1 MLRVAEHAERTD
13 TGRQRKGNEDA
24 YFARSPLFA
33 VADGM
38 GGAQAGEVASRAA
51 IDAIERGLPDG
62 PGSAEERLAGL
73 VLVANER
80 IIEMARADRER
91 AGMGTTMTAAYVTE
105 GDVAV
110 AHVGDSR
117 MYRLRGDEL
126 QLLTEDHTLVAEL
139 ERQGKITQEEAGRH
153 PQRSIITRALGAD
166 HDIEVDHH
174 TWPARD
180 GDVYL
185 ICSDGLMMFP
195 EEEIPEIVRSAPD
208 LRTAARALVDA
219 ANAGGG
225 RDNITVV
232 LFRIEEIG
240 GPALDQDTSV
250 GMKAV
255 APPPEPE
262 PEPEAQPE
270 PEPAPRPE
278 PAAAAKVEPRRP
290 RVRTAAPAAKQKS
303 PWRRRLTAGVLIVAL
318 IIVPIVIGISIAVR
332 SVYFVGTDNSG
343 FVSVYQGLPY
353 NLPAGIHLYREQFV
367 SSVNA
372 ATLPQTQR
380 GKLLDHK
387 LRSEGDAND
396 LVKQLE
402 LGQLQQ

>member
-51 IDAIERGLPDG
+51 IEAIEHGLPDG
-62 PGSAEERLAGL
+62 PGSAEERLASL
-73 VLVANER
+73 VLDANER
-80 IIEMARADRER
+80 IIEMARADRQR

-105 GDVAV
+105 GDVAI

-117 MYRLRGDEL
+117 LYRLRGGEL
-126 QLLTEDHTLVAEL
+126 ERLTEDHTLVAEL

-153 PQRSIITRALGAD
+153 PQRSIITRALGAE
-166 HDIEVDHH
+166 HDIQVDHH

-195 EEEIPEIVRSAPD
+195 EEQIGEIVRSAPD
-208 LRTAARALVDA
+208 LRSAARELVDA

-232 LFRIEEIG
+232 LFRVEDVG
-240 GPALDQDTSV
+240 GPGRAVADQDTSV
-250 GMKAV
+250 GMPAV
-255 APPPEPE
+255 ELPPTEEEPPAQEPRTVQARQPRAPAPPR
-262 PEPEAQPE
+262 
-270 PEPAPRPE
+270 PA
-278 PAAAAKVEPRRP
+278 KRR
-290 RVRTAAPAAKQKS
+290 S
-303 PWRRRLTAGVLIVAL
+303 PWRRRVTAGVLVTLL
-318 IIVPIVIGISIAVR
+318 IIVPIVIGISIAIR
-332 SVYFVGTDNSG
+332 SVYFVGTDHEG

-353 NLPAGIHLYREQFV
+353 ELPAGIHLYREQFV
-367 SSVNA
+367 SGVSA
-372 ATLPQTQR
+372 ASLTAPR
-380 GKLLDHK
+380 RDKLLDHK
-387 LRSEGDAND
+387 LRSERDAND

-402 LGQLQQ
+402 LGQLQR

>member
-51 IDAIERGLPDG
+51 MEAIENGLPDG

-73 VLVANER
+73 VLEANDR
-80 IIEMARADRER
+80 IIEMAQADRGR

-105 GDVAV
+105 GDIAI

-117 MYRLRGDEL
+117 LYRLRHGRLER
-126 QLLTEDHTLVAEL
+126 LTEDHTLVAEL

-153 PQRSIITRALGAD
+153 PQRSIITRALGAER
-166 HDIEVDHH
+166 DIEVDHH
-174 TWPARD
+174 SWPARD

-195 EEEIPEIVRSAPD
+195 EEEIGQIVRSAAD
-208 LRTAARALVDA
+208 LRGAARALVDA

-232 LFRIEEIG
+232 LFRVEEVG
-240 GPALDQDTSV
+240 GGERAVADQATSV
-250 GMKAV
+250 GMAAV
-255 APPPEPE
+255 TPAPAPAAEPTVE
-262 PEPEAQPE
+262 PRAPRP
-270 PEPAPRPE
+270 PAPRP
-278 PAAAAKVEPRRP
+278 AAKRR
-290 RVRTAAPAAKQKS
+290 S
-303 PWRRRLTAGVLIVAL
+303 PWRRRVTAGVLVTLL

-332 SVYFVGTDNSG
+332 SVYFVGTDDSG

-353 NLPAGIHLYREQFV
+353 DLPAGIHLYREQFV
-367 SSVNA
+367 SGVSA
-372 ATLPQTQR
+372 ATLPAPR
-380 GKLLDHK
+380 REKLLDHK
-387 LRSEGDAND
+387 LRSERDAND

-402 LGQLQQ
+402 LGQLSR

>member
-51 IDAIERGLPDG
+51 IEAIEHGLPDG

-73 VLVANER
+73 VLEANER
-80 IIEMARADRER
+80 IIEMAQADRGR

-105 GDVAV
+105 GDVAI

-117 MYRLRGDEL
+117 LYRLRDGEL
-126 QLLTEDHTLVAEL
+126 ERLTEDHTLVAEL

-153 PQRSIITRALGAD
+153 PQRSIITRALGAE

-195 EEEIPEIVRSAPD
+195 EEQIGAIVQSAPD

-219 ANAGGG
+219 ANDGGG

-232 LFRIEEIG
+232 LFRVEDVG
-240 GPALDQDTSV
+240 GAARAVADQATSV
-250 GMKAV
+250 GMTAV
-255 APPPEPE
+255 KPAPAPAPA
-262 PEPEAQPE
+262 PEA
-270 PEPAPRPE
+270 
-278 PAAAAKVEPRRP
+278 KVC
-290 RVRTAAPAAKQKS
+290 
-303 PWRRRLTAGVLIVAL
+303 L
-318 IIVPIVIGISIAVR
+318 
-332 SVYFVGTDNSG
+332 
-343 FVSVYQGLPY
+343 
-353 NLPAGIHLYREQFV
+353 LY
-367 SSVNA
+367 
-372 ATLPQTQR
+372 T
-380 GKLLDHK
+380 
-387 LRSEGDAND
+387 
-396 LVKQLE
+396 
-402 LGQLQQ
+402 

>member
-51 IDAIERGLPDG
+51 IETIEHGLPDG

-73 VLVANER
+73 VLEANER

-105 GDVAV
+105 GDIAI

-117 MYRLRGDEL
+117 MYRLRGGEL
-126 QLLTEDHTLVAEL
+126 ELLTEDHTLVAEL

-195 EEEIPEIVRSAPD
+195 EDEIPAIVGGAPD
-208 LRTAARALVDA
+208 LRTAARSLVDA

-232 LFRIEEIG
+232 LFRVEEVG

-250 GMKAV
+250 GMRAV
-255 APPPEPE
+255 TPPPPEPE
-262 PEPEAQPE
+262 PEPE
-270 PEPAPRPE
+270 PAPAPVAPVA
-278 PAAAAKVEPRRP
+278 PARVEPRQP
-290 RVRTAAPAAKQKS
+290 RMRTAAAPAGKRRS
-303 PWRRRLTAGVLIVAL
+303 PWRGRVAAGIAVVLL
-318 IIVPIVIGISIAVR
+318 LIVPIAIGTTIAVR
-332 SVYFVGTDNSG
+332 SVYFVGTDPSG

-353 NLPAGIHLYREQFV
+353 SLPAGIHLYKEQFV
-367 SSVNA
+367 SAVNA
-372 ATLPQTQR
+372 STLPAVR
-380 GKLLDHK
+380 RKALLNHK
-387 LRSEGDAND
+387 LRSQRDAND
-396 LVKQLE
+396 LIKQLE
-402 LGQLQQ
+402 LGQLQ

>member
-1 MLRVAEHAERTD
+1 MLRVAEKTARSD
-13 TGRQRKGNEDA
+13 TGRQRRANEDN

-51 IDAIERGLPDG
+51 IDAIEHGLPDG

-195 EEEIPEIVRSAPD
+195 EDEIPEIVRSAPD

-232 LFRIEEIG
+232 LFRVEEIG

-255 APPPEPE
+255 TPPPQAEPE
-262 PEPEAQPE
+262 RERE
-270 PEPAPRPE
+270 PEPAPPPG
-278 PAAAAKVEPRRP
+278 PAPWAKVEPRQP
-290 RVRTAAPAAKQKS
+290 RLRTAAPAAKQRS
-303 PWRRRLTAGVLIVAL
+303 PWRRRVTAGVLIVAL
-318 IIVPIVIGISIAVR
+318 IIVPIVIGVSIAVR

-367 SSVNA
+367 SSINA

-387 LRSEGDAND
+387 LRSERDAND

>member
-13 TGRQRKGNEDA
+13 TGRQRTGNEDA

-51 IDAIERGLPDG
+51 VEAFEHGLPDG

-73 VLVANER
+73 VHVANER
-80 IIEMARADRER
+80 IIEMAQADRER
-91 AGMGTTMTAAYVTE
+91 AGMGTTMTAAYLAE
-105 GDVAV
+105 GDIAI

-117 MYRLRGDEL
+117 MYRLRDGEL
-126 QLLTEDHTLVAEL
+126 ERLTEDHTLVAEL

-153 PQRSIITRALGAD
+153 PQRSIITRALGAER
-166 HDIEVDHH
+166 DIEVDHH

-180 GDVYL
+180 GDIYL

-195 EEEIPEIVRSAPD
+195 EEDIGEIVRGAPD
-208 LRTAARALVDA
+208 LRTAARELVDA

-232 LFRIEEIG
+232 LFRVEDVG
-240 GPALDQDTSV
+240 GRASAVADQATSV

-255 APPPEPE
+255 TPSPPAAPEP
-262 PEPEAQPE
+262 
-270 PEPAPRPE
+270 PAT
-278 PAAAAKVEPRRP
+278 VEPRQP
-290 RVRTAAPAAKQKS
+290 RMRQPAPAPKRRS
-303 PWRRRLTAGVLIVAL
+303 PWRRRVTATVLVFLL

-332 SVYFVGTDNSG
+332 SVYFVGTDSNG
-343 FVSVYQGLPY
+343 FVAVYQGLPY
-353 NLPAGIHLYREQFV
+353 DLPAGIHLYREQFV
-367 SSVNA
+367 SGVSA
-372 ATLPQTQR
+372 AALESAR
-380 GKLLDHK
+380 RDKLLDHK
-387 LRSEGDAND
+387 LRSQRDADD

-402 LGQLQQ
+402 LGQLQ

>member
-51 IDAIERGLPDG
+51 IEAIENGLPDG
-62 PGSAEERLAGL
+62 PGSPEERLAGL
-73 VLVANER
+73 VLDANAR

-105 GDVAV
+105 GDVAI

-117 MYRLRGDEL
+117 LYRLRGGDLER
-126 QLLTEDHTLVAEL
+126 LTEDHTLVAEL

-153 PQRSIITRALGAD
+153 PQRSIITRALGAE
-166 HDIEVDHH
+166 HDIQVDHH

-195 EEEIPEIVRSAPD
+195 EEQIGEIVRSAPD
-208 LRTAARALVDA
+208 LRSAARELVDA

-232 LFRIEEIG
+232 LFRIEEIEATQ
-240 GPALDQDTSV
+240 PARAVADQDTSV
-250 GMKAV
+250 GMPAV
-255 APPPEPE
+255 AAPPPET
-262 PEPEAQPE
+262 QV
-270 PEPAPRPE
+270 
-278 PAAAAKVEPRRP
+278 VEQRRP
-290 RVRTAAPAAKQKS
+290 RMRPAARPAKRGS
-303 PWRRRLTAGVLIVAL
+303 PWRRRVTAGILVTLLIL
-318 IIVPIVIGISIAVR
+318 VPIVIGISIAIR

-353 NLPAGIHLYREQFV
+353 DLPAGVHLYREQFV
-367 SSVNA
+367 SGVSA
-372 ATLPQTQR
+372 ASLTAPR
-380 GKLLDHK
+380 RDKLLDHK
-387 LRSEGDAND
+387 LRSERDAND

-402 LGQLQQ
+402 LGQLQR

>member
-51 IDAIERGLPDG
+51 IEAIENGLPDG
-62 PGSAEERLAGL
+62 PGSPEERLAGL
-73 VLVANER
+73 VLDANAR

-105 GDVAV
+105 GDVAI

-117 MYRLRGDEL
+117 LYRLRGGDLER
-126 QLLTEDHTLVAEL
+126 LTEDHTLVAEL

-153 PQRSIITRALGAD
+153 PQRSIITRALGAE
-166 HDIEVDHH
+166 HDIQVDHH

-195 EEEIPEIVRSAPD
+195 EEQIGEIVRSAPD
-208 LRTAARALVDA
+208 LRSAARELVDA

-232 LFRIEEIG
+232 LFRIEEIEATQ
-240 GPALDQDTSV
+240 PARAVADQDTSV
-250 GMKAV
+250 GMPAV
-255 APPPEPE
+255 AAPPPET
-262 PEPEAQPE
+262 QV
-270 PEPAPRPE
+270 
-278 PAAAAKVEPRRP
+278 VEQRRP
-290 RVRTAAPAAKQKS
+290 RMRAAARPAKRRS
-303 PWRRRLTAGVLIVAL
+303 PWRRRVTAGILVTLLIL
-318 IIVPIVIGISIAVR
+318 VPIVIGISIAIR

-353 NLPAGIHLYREQFV
+353 DLPAGVHLYREQFV
-367 SSVNA
+367 SGVSA
-372 ATLPQTQR
+372 ASLTAPR
-380 GKLLDHK
+380 RDKLLDHK
-387 LRSEGDAND
+387 LRSERDAND

-402 LGQLQQ
+402 LGQLQR

>member
-24 YFARSPLFA
+24 YFARAPLFA

-51 IDAIERGLPDG
+51 VEAFENGLPDG

-73 VLVANER
+73 VLSANDR
-80 IIEMARADRER
+80 IIEMAQADRER

-105 GDVAV
+105 GDVAI

-117 MYRLRGDEL
+117 MYRLRDGEL
-126 QLLTEDHTLVAEL
+126 ERLTEDHTLVAEL

-153 PQRSIITRALGAD
+153 PQRSIITRALGAE

-174 TWPARD
+174 TFGARD

-195 EEEIPEIVRSAPD
+195 EDRIGEIVNGAAD
-208 LRTAARALVDA
+208 LRTAARELVDA

-232 LFRIEEIG
+232 LFRVEDVG
-240 GPALDQDTSV
+240 GPAVDQDTSV

-255 APPPEPE
+255 TPPPAPPAPPARAEPT
-262 PEPEAQPE
+262 
-270 PEPAPRPE
+270 R
-278 PAAAAKVEPRRP
+278 VEQRRP
-290 RVRTAAPAAKQKS
+290 RMPAAAPAAKKKRRS
-303 PWRRRLTAGVLIVAL
+303 PWRRRVTAGALVFLL

-353 NLPAGIHLYREQFV
+353 DLPAGIHLYREQFV
-367 SSVNA
+367 SGVSA
-372 ATLPQTQR
+372 ASLTPAR
-380 GKLLDHK
+380 RSKLLDHK
-387 LRSEGDAND
+387 LRSERDAND

-402 LGQLQQ
+402 LGQLPR

>member
-51 IDAIERGLPDG
+51 IEAIEHGLPDG

-73 VLVANER
+73 VLEANER
-80 IIEMARADRER
+80 IIEMAQADRGR
-91 AGMGTTMTAAYVTE
+91 AGMGTTMTAAYVAE
-105 GDVAV
+105 GDIAI

-117 MYRLRGDEL
+117 LYRLRDGEL
-126 QLLTEDHTLVAEL
+126 ERLTEDHTLVAEL

-153 PQRSIITRALGAD
+153 PQRSIITRALGAE

-195 EEEIPEIVRSAPD
+195 EEEIGEIVQSAPD
-208 LRTAARALVDA
+208 LRSAARALVDA

-232 LFRIEEIG
+232 LFRVEDVG
-240 GPALDQDTSV
+240 GEARAVADQPTSV
-250 GMKAV
+250 GMAAV
-255 APPPEPE
+255 QA
-262 PEPEAQPE
+262 AA
-270 PEPAPRPE
+270 PAP
-278 PAAAAKVEPRRP
+278 AKVEPRAP
-290 RVRTAAPAAKQKS
+290 RAPAPARAVKRRS
-303 PWRRRLTAGVLIVAL
+303 PWRRRVTAGVLVTLL

-332 SVYFVGTDNSG
+332 SVYFVGTDDSG

-353 NLPAGIHLYREQFV
+353 DLPAGIHLYREQFV
-367 SSVNA
+367 SGVSA
-372 ATLPQTQR
+372 AALPTAR
-380 GKLLDHK
+380 REKLLDHK
-387 LRSEGDAND
+387 LRSERDATD

-402 LGQLQQ
+402 LGQLR

>member
-1 MLRVAEHAERTD
+1 MLVVAEHAERTD

-38 GGAQAGEVASRAA
+38 GGAQAGEVASRT
-51 IDAIERGLPDG
+51 AIEAIENGLPDG

-73 VLVANER
+73 VLDANER
-80 IIEMARADRER
+80 IIELARADRER

-105 GDVAV
+105 GDVAI

-117 MYRLRGDEL
+117 LYRLRGDEL
-126 QLLTEDHTLVAEL
+126 ERLTEDHTLVAEL

-153 PQRSIITRALGAD
+153 PQRSIITRALGAE
-166 HDIEVDHH
+166 HDIQVDHH

-185 ICSDGLMMFP
+185 ICSDGLMMFA
-195 EEEIPEIVRSAPD
+195 EERIGEIVRSAPD
-208 LRTAARALVDA
+208 LRTAARELVDA
-219 ANAGGG
+219 ANDGGG

-232 LFRIEEIG
+232 LFRVEDVG
-240 GPALDQDTSV
+240 RAVDQDTSV
-250 GMKAV
+250 GMPAV
-255 APPPEPE
+255 KPPPAESPTVV
-262 PEPEAQPE
+262 EARQPRA
-270 PEPAPRPE
+270 PAPRR
-278 PAAAAKVEPRRP
+278 AV
-290 RVRTAAPAAKQKS
+290 KQRS
-303 PWRRRLTAGVLIVAL
+303 PWRRRVTAGVIVTLL
-318 IIVPIVIGISIAVR
+318 IIVPIVIGISIAIR

-353 NLPAGIHLYREQFV
+353 DLPAGIHLYREQFV
-367 SSVNA
+367 SGVSA
-372 ATLPQTQR
+372 ATLSAPR
-380 GKLLDHK
+380 RDKLLNHK
-387 LRSEGDAND
+387 LRSERDAND

-402 LGQLQQ
+402 LGELQR

>member
-51 IDAIERGLPDG
+51 VEAFEHGLPDG
-62 PGSAEERLAGL
+62 PGSPEERLAGL

-91 AGMGTTMTAAYVTE
+91 TGMGTTMTAAYVAE
-105 GDVAV
+105 GDIAI

-117 MYRLRGDEL
+117 MYRLRDGEL
-126 QLLTEDHTLVAEL
+126 ERLTEDHTLVAEL

-153 PQRSIITRALGAD
+153 PQRSIITRALGAE
-166 HDIEVDHH
+166 HDIQVDHH

-195 EEEIPEIVRSAPD
+195 EEEIGQIVSGAPD
-208 LRTAARALVDA
+208 LRTAARELVDA

-232 LFRIEEIG
+232 LFRVEEVG
-240 GPALDQDTSV
+240 GPAADQDTSI

-255 APPPEPE
+255 TASPPTV
-262 PEPEAQPE
+262 
-270 PEPAPRPE
+270 
-278 PAAAAKVEPRRP
+278 AAAAAERPAPAAPTSVEQRRP
-290 RVRTAAPAAKQKS
+290 RMPALTPAAKRRS
-303 PWRRRLTAGVLIVAL
+303 PWRRRITAVVVVFLL

-332 SVYFVGTDNSG
+332 SIYFVGTDKSG

-353 NLPAGIHLYREQFV
+353 DLPAGIHLYREQFV
-367 SSVNA
+367 SGVSA
-372 ATLPQTQR
+372 AELTPAR
-380 GKLLDHK
+380 RAKLLDHK
-387 LRSEGDAND
+387 LRSERDAND

-402 LGQLQQ
+402 LGELPR

>member
-38 GGAQAGEVASRAA
+38 GGAQAGEVASAAA
-51 IDAIERGLPDG
+51 IEAIERGLPDG
-62 PGSAEERLAGL
+62 PGSPEERLASL
-73 VLVANER
+73 VLDANER
-80 IIEMARADRER
+80 IIALAAEDQGR
-91 AGMGTTMTAAYVTE
+91 AGMGTTMTAAYLTE
-105 GDVAV
+105 AEVAV

-117 MYRLRGDEL
+117 LYRLRGGEL
-126 QLLTEDHTLVAEL
+126 ERLTEDHTLVAEL

-153 PQRSIITRALGAD
+153 PQRSIITRALGAEP
-166 HDIEVDHH
+166 DIQVDHH

-195 EEEIPEIVRSAPD
+195 EERIGEIVRNAPD
-208 LRTAARALVDA
+208 LRSAARALVDA

-232 LFRIEEIG
+232 LFRVEEVG
-240 GPALDQDTSV
+240 AGRSAADQDTST
-250 GMKAV
+250 GMPAV
-255 APPPEPE
+255 AQPPAEVAE
-262 PEPEAQPE
+262 
-270 PEPAPRPE
+270 
-278 PAAAAKVEPRRP
+278 EPRRTEARQP
-290 RVRTAAPAAKQKS
+290 RAPRTATARKRRS
-303 PWRRRLTAGVLIVAL
+303 PWRRRVTATVIVTLL
-318 IIVPIVIGISIAVR
+318 IIVPIVIGISIAIR
-332 SVYFVGTDNSG
+332 SVYFVGTDNQG
-343 FVSVYQGLPY
+343 FVAVYQGLPY
-353 NLPAGIHLYREQFV
+353 DLPAGIHLYREEFV
-367 SSVNA
+367 SGVSA
-372 ATLPQTQR
+372 AALAPVRR

-387 LRSEGDAND
+387 LRSQRDAND

-402 LGQLQQ
+402 LGELAR

>member
-1 MLRVAEHAERTD
+1 MMLRVAEHAERTD

-51 IDAIERGLPDG
+51 IEAIENGLPDG
-62 PGSAEERLAGL
+62 PQSAEERLAGL
-73 VLVANER
+73 VLEANER
-80 IIEMARADRER
+80 IIAMAQADRER

-105 GDVAV
+105 GDIAI

-117 MYRLRGDEL
+117 LYRLRDGEL
-126 QLLTEDHTLVAEL
+126 ERLTEDHTLVAEL

-153 PQRSIITRALGAD
+153 PQRSIITRALGAE

-195 EEEIPEIVRSAPD
+195 EEQIGDIVRAAPD
-208 LRTAARALVDA
+208 LRSAARALVDA

-232 LFRIEEIG
+232 LFRVEEVG
-240 GPALDQDTSV
+240 AAARAAAEQPTSP
-250 GMKAV
+250 GMRAV
-255 APPPEPE
+255 A
-262 PEPEAQPE
+262 
-270 PEPAPRPE
+270 AP
-278 PAAAAKVEPRRP
+278 PAAPPTAKVEPRQPRP
-290 RVRTAAPAAKQKS
+290 PASPTAARRRS
-303 PWRRRLTAGVLIVAL
+303 PWRRRATAGVLVTLL
-318 IIVPIVIGISIAVR
+318 ILVPIVIGISIAVR
-332 SVYFVGTDNSG
+332 SIYFVGTDSDG

-353 NLPAGIHLYREQFV
+353 DLPAGVHLYREQFV
-367 SSVNA
+367 SGVSA
-372 ATLPQTQR
+372 ATLTPPR
-380 GKLLDHK
+380 RDKLLDHK
-387 LRSEGDAND
+387 LRSERDADD

-402 LGQLQQ
+402 LGQLQR

>member
-38 GGAQAGEVASRAA
+38 GGAQAGEVASHAA
-51 IDAIERGLPDG
+51 IEAIEPGLPDG
-62 PGSAEERLAGL
+62 PGSAEERLAAL
-73 VLVANER
+73 VLEANER
-80 IIEMARADRER
+80 IIELAEQDSAR
-91 AGMGTTMTAAYVTE
+91 AGMGTTMTAAYLTE

-117 MYRLRGDEL
+117 LYRLRAGEL
-126 QLLTEDHTLVAEL
+126 ERLTEDHTLVAEL
-139 ERQGKITQEEAGRH
+139 ERQGKITEEEAVRH
-153 PQRSIITRALGAD
+153 PQRSIITRALGAER
-166 HDIEVDHH
+166 DIKVDHH

-195 EEEIPEIVRSAPD
+195 EERIGEIVRSAPD
-208 LRTAARALVDA
+208 LRSAARGLVDA

-232 LFRIEEIG
+232 LFRVEEVGTARSI
-240 GPALDQDTSV
+240 ADQDTST
-250 GMKAV
+250 GMPAV
-255 APPPEPE
+255 AAPEPE
-262 PEPEAQPE
+262 PETA
-270 PEPAPRPE
+270 
-278 PAAAAKVEPRRP
+278 VRRP
-290 RVRTAAPAAKQKS
+290 REPRQPRPAARRRS
-303 PWRRRLTAGVLIVAL
+303 PWRRRVTAGVIVTL
-318 IIVPIVIGISIAVR
+318 LVVVPIIIGISIAVR
-332 SVYFVGTDNSG
+332 SVYFVGTDSQG

-353 NLPAGIHLYREQFV
+353 ELPAGLNLYREEFV
-367 SSVNA
+367 SAVSA
-372 ATLPQTQR
+372 STLTPARRDQ
-380 GKLLDHK
+380 LLNHK
-387 LRSEGDAND
+387 LRSQRDADD

-402 LGQLQQ
+402 LGQLQR

>member
-1 MLRVAEHAERTD
+1 
-13 TGRQRKGNEDA
+13 
-24 YFARSPLFA
+24 
-33 VADGM
+33 M

-51 IDAIERGLPDG
+51 IDAIEHGLPDG

-91 AGMGTTMTAAYVTE
+91 AGRGTTMTAAYVTE

-117 MYRLRGDEL
+117 MYRLRGGEL

-185 ICSDGLMMFP
+185 ICSDGLMMFT
-195 EEEIPEIVRSAPD
+195 EDEIPAIVCSAPD

-232 LFRIEEIG
+232 LFRVEEIG

-255 APPPEPE
+255 TPPPPEPATPEE
-262 PEPEAQPE
+262 P
-270 PEPAPRPE
+270 
-278 PAAAAKVEPRRP
+278 AKVEPRQP
-290 RVRTAAPAAKQKS
+290 RLRTAAPAAKQRS
-303 PWRRRLTAGVLIVAL
+303 PWRRRVTAGVLIVAL
-318 IIVPIVIGISIAVR
+318 IIVPIVIGVSIAVR

-353 NLPAGIHLYREQFV
+353 NLPAGIHLYREQFA

-387 LRSEGDAND
+387 LRSERDAND